1 MSNRDTEAA
10 RAYHE
15 ATKLSYINL
24 NNKPPLY
31 KRYTGL
37 PVVPLPEDDLG
48 STVPR
53 ARCLDLSLGGCRIV
67 PGSGGAG
74 QDFVPVRGVNPEGG
88 PTGGWRG
95 ALPGGRIRGSPLS
108 G

>member
-31 KRYTGL
+31 KSYSGL
-37 PVVPLPEDDLG
+37 PAIPLPQSDLG
-48 STVPR
+48 STVP
-53 ARCLDLSLGGCRIV
+53 ALDALTSALGGTPNHPWTCRGW
-67 PGSGGAG
+67 PG
-74 QDFVPVRGVNPEGG
+74 FCTCPRG
-88 PTGGWRG
+88 
-95 ALPGGRIRGSPLS
+95 
-108 G
+108 